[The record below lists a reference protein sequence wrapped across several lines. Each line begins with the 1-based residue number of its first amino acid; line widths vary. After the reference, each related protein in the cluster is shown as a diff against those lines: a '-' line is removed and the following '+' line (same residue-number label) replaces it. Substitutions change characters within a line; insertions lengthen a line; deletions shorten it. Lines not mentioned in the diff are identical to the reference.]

1 MVRVTRFQ
9 SPGRW
14 NGITGWML
22 SVYCVSWPGPDPK
35 LKLCCIGTLMMSG
48 RGFFACLARSVRLR
62 SACCACAP
70 EHDAVIRRAVPTTPA
85 RKRPVVRTN
94 VRGPSRSRRLEPGLR
109 LVEEAEIAANLQGSV
124 LDPHLGLVD
133 LAVFGIHDRAAL
145 VAISAQ
151 AEVFDDDEPDDGL
164 VLVGARALGAHLRLA
179 LFVVRFGET
188 GDLAEE
194 LAPLLVHLHLGPDL
208 AALLVDRL
216 PRPRP
221 VARHKCTAPEQH
233 DHH

>member
-14 NGITGWML
+14 NGMTGWTL
-22 SVYCVSWPGPDPK
+22 RTYCVSWFGAVPK
-35 LKLCCIGTLMMSG
+35 LKLCTIGRLTMSG
-48 RGFFACLARSVRLR
+48 RGFFACLARSVRLG
-62 SACCACAP
+62 SVCCACAP
-70 EHDAVIRRAVPTTPA
+70 ERNAAMSRAMITTPA
-85 RKRPVVRTN
+85 RRRPVARTDLS
-94 VRGPSRSRRLEPGLR
+94 GPSRSRRLDPRLR
-109 LVEEAEIAANLQGSV
+109 LVEESEIAANLQLSV

-151 AEVFDDDEPDDGL
+151 AEVLDDDEPDDGL
-164 VLVGARALGAHLRLA
+164 VLVGARALGANLRLA
-179 LFVVRFGET
+179 LVVVRFGEG

-216 PRPRP
+216 PRTRH
-221 VARHKCTAPEQH
+221 VARQKVTDAE
-233 DHH
+233 